1 MIKLKPKINLRD
13 QCFICEFGGK
23 GRERLEK
30 KRKEQVE
37 EIEENG
43 RGGLRGLTFL
53 HNTKPSSFEGTKKLY
68 LKGLYEFFK
77 LNLCC
82 YNIFKIKNIII
93 ICINLSFSKKLF
105 I

>member
-1 MIKLKPKINLRD
+1 VIKLKPKINLRD

-53 HNTKPSSFEGTKKLY
+53 HNIKPSSFEE
-68 LKGLYEFFK
+68 LKIVLEEGFRGF
-77 LNLCC
+77 
-82 YNIFKIKNIII
+82 
-93 ICINLSFSKKLF
+93 
-105 I
+105 